1 MYREHA
7 VGVVVPAYNEKRF
20 VGDVIEGIP
29 SFVDRI
35 YVVDDRSTDGTWA
48 EVLAAAEADAAVRGT
63 AGQTASE
70 RTARIGASTD
80 GETGT
85 EVNSRTDGKDGPA
98 NRSVGN
104 DRGRGPLFD
113 RASVHEPVGR
123 VVPVR
128 HERNRGAGGAI
139 ETGYLAALQDDLG
152 VDIVATVDADGQM
165 DSRMLPRFLDPIVE
179 GVADYTK
186 GNRLLD
192 PETRTEMP
200 AFRLFGN
207 FLLTFLTKIASG
219 YWKTMDPQN
228 GYTAI
233 ATDALAAIDVEGMY
247 EYYGYCTDLL
257 IKLNVERVRVA
268 DVAMPAR
275 YGEETSSI
283 KYEEYITKVSLLLLR
298 GFLWRLKTRY
308 LLFDFHP
315 VAFLYGLGALTTAT
329 GLLESLGALRRALP
343 TDRPSVDPGAG
354 SDFDSDSG
362 SDPDPNSGSGPRS
375 ESLTHSALTFGV
387 GCVLLILSM
396 IFDMEANEDLETRV
410 RE

>member
-7 VGVVVPAYNEKRF
+7 VGVVVPAYNE
-20 VGDVIEGIP
+20 EGFAGEVLTGMP

-35 YVVDDRSTDGTWA
+35 YAVDDRSTDGTW
-48 EVLAAAEADAAVRGT
+48 EEILAAAETDAAVRAPDGGT
-63 AGQTASE
+63 VDAGTDADTSADTTAETTTETSGNGSE
-70 RTARIGASTD
+70 RLVAGDNRRGGA
-80 GETGT
+80 
-85 EVNSRTDGKDGPA
+85 
-98 NRSVGN
+98 
-104 DRGRGPLFD
+104 LFE
-113 RASVHEPVGR
+113 RATVHDPIGR
-123 VVPVR
+123 VLPIR

-139 ETGYLAALQDDLG
+139 KTGYLAALQDDLFVG
-152 VDIVATVDADGQM
+152 IVATIDADGQM
-165 DSRMLPRFLDPIVE
+165 DSGLLPRFLDPIVE
-179 GVADYTK
+179 SDAEYTK

-192 PETRTEMP
+192 PEAREEMP

-207 FLLTFLTKIASG
+207 AMLTFLTKIASG

-233 ATDALAAIDVEGMY
+233 ATPALAAVDVEELY

-283 KYEEYITKVSLLLLR
+283 KYEEYIRKVSLLLLR

-315 VAFLYGLGALTTAT
+315 LALLYGLGALTTGT
-329 GLLESLGALRRALP
+329 GLLEGVSTLRKQVVARGRTSGVPATG
-343 TDRPSVDPGAG
+343 TDGG
-354 SDFDSDSG
+354 SG
-362 SDPDPNSGSGPRS
+362 SWAR
-375 ESLTHSALTFGV
+375 SALTVAV
-387 GCVLLILSM
+387 GCTVLVLSM
-396 IFDMEANEDLETRV
+396 IFDLEANEGLETQV

>member
-1 MYREHA
+1 METNVYKQHT
-7 VGVVVPAYNEKRF
+7 VGVVVPAHNEQGL
-20 VGDVIEGIP
+20 VSTVIDTMPE
-29 SFVDRI
+29 FVDRI
-35 YVVDDRSTDGTWA
+35 YVIDDRSDDGTWA
-48 EVLAAAEADAAVRGT
+48 EIQASAAKINDTSQVRTTTVGEA
-63 AGQTASE
+63 
-70 RTARIGASTD
+70 TD
-80 GETGT
+80 GT
-85 EVNSRTDGKDGPA
+85 VISDGGA
-98 NRSVGN
+98 GSG
-104 DRGRGPLFD
+104 L
-113 RASVHEPVGR
+113 

-128 HERNRGAGGAI
+128 HEVNKGVGGAI
-139 ETGYLAALQDDLG
+139 KTGYLRARADGIDVTAVMAG
-152 VDIVATVDADGQM
+152 DGQM
-165 DSRMLPRFLDPIVE
+165 DPGQLHRLIDPIVE
-179 GVADYTK
+179 GEADYAK
-186 GNRLLD
+186 GNRLSCPD
-192 PETRTEMP
+192 YREGMSSW
-200 AFRLFGN
+200 RLFGN
-207 FLLTFLTKIASG
+207 SILTFLTKIASG

-233 ATDALAAIDVEGMY
+233 ATPTLAAVDVEDLY

-257 IKLNVERVRVA
+257 IKLNVERARVA

-329 GLLESLGALRRALP
+329 GLLESLGALRRALL

-354 SDFDSDSG
+354 SDSG

-375 ESLTHSALTFGV
+375 KSLTHSALTFGV